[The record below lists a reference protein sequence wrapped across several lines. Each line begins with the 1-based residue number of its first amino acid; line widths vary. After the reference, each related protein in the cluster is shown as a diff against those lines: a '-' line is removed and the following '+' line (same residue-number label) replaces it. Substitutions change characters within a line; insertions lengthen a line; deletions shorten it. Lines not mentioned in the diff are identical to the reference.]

1 MYRSSDRTHKGVD
14 RKSSWSKEARTRAET
29 GHAEEEARQEG
40 GKMTEKKERVNR
52 NVCVECENEQ
62 VCFCILHFLHRLTGR
77 VCRQGRKK
85 KQFREKQATL
95 EETAKDQT

>member
-1 MYRSSDRTHKGVD
+1 
-14 RKSSWSKEARTRAET
+14 
-29 GHAEEEARQEG
+29 
-40 GKMTEKKERVNR
+40 MTEKERTNQ
-52 NVCVECENEQ
+52 NVCSMCEYEP

>member
-1 MYRSSDRTHKGVD
+1 
-14 RKSSWSKEARTRAET
+14 
-29 GHAEEEARQEG
+29 
-40 GKMTEKKERVNR
+40 MTEKKERVNR

-85 KQFREKQATL
+85 KQFREKQATS
-95 EETAKDQT
+95 